1 MQEHK
6 ND

>member
-1 MQEHK
+1 MREHK

>member
-1 MQEHK
+1 MYEHK

>member
-1 MQEHK
+1 MLEHK